1 MAKILLVLALQTAL
15 EQMIQTTQLLL
26 TVKLMPMMGLVDASQ
41 RVQIH
46 FMLTIFQEF
55 VLLPL

>member
-1 MAKILLVLALQTAL
+1 MAKILLVLVLQTAL
-15 EQMIQTTQLLL
+15 EQMILTTQLPL

-41 RVQIH
+41 CVQIH